1 MEGKGREGEKITGG
15 VGWGG
20 LRANLGRCLRA
31 QGSKNSTS
39 RFFSLLAFM
48 SMNAVSTPL
57 LSWCFYN
64 VLLLL
69 LLLLFVIFLCLQIN
83 SCHVKC

>member
-20 LRANLGRCLRA
+20 LGANLGRCLRA

-64 VLLLL
+64 VFFYYYL
-69 LLLLFVIFLCLQIN
+69 
-83 SCHVKC
+83 

>member
-1 MEGKGREGEKITGG
+1 
-15 VGWGG
+15 
-20 LRANLGRCLRA
+20 LRA

-64 VLLLL
+64 V
-69 LLLLFVIFLCLQIN
+69 FF
-83 SCHVKC
+83 

>member
-20 LRANLGRCLRA
+20 LGANLGRCLRA

-64 VLLLL
+64 VFFYYYYL
-69 LLLLFVIFLCLQIN
+69 
-83 SCHVKC
+83 